1 MNPCRR
7 SCGTSPRWDEP
18 KRAWTL
24 AERGLDFADLDEA
37 FFLDAVVFPARNG
50 RLKAV
55 GRLGD
60 AVLAV
65 IFVPL
70 GTQGLSVISMR
81 VADRKERALL

>member
-1 MNPCRR
+1 MPVIV
-7 SCGTSPRWDEP
+7 WDEP

-37 FFLDAVVFPARNG
+37 FFLEAVVVPAKLG
-50 RLKAV
+50 RFKAV
-55 GRLGD
+55 GQLGGT
-60 AVLAV
+60 VLAV

-81 VADRKERALL
+81 VANRKERALL